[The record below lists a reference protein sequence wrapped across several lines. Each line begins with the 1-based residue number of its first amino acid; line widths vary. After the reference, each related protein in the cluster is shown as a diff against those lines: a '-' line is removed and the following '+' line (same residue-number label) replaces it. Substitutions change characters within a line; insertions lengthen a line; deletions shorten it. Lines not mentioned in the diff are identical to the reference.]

1 MRSRNSRT
9 NRPTNAVRLA
19 RSVAWMTMRAAG
31 KSAITASICMK
42 RCGASGWSA
51 GDVRRASSRAIAYGR
66 SSSRAARDGSCA
78 PAKRSRARV
87 EKPRKTTMRMAAMIT
102 CTASGRASRAAYSR
116 VLLLNARISSG
127 TRGSSLRSSAA
138 KPRCQSG
145 ARSRTKRLV
154 PSATVAACSCSSAA
168 STAVLRSTRRSLTAS
183 TRACQVRSRATASS
197 RAWSELST
205 RRATTSP
212 AAAVSGRPRV
222 SDQTRRACASSSRI
236 CCYALRLGREL
247 VLPAA
252 ERGRGALEL
261 VSHILDGRERGL
273 LRNRGGRPLE
283 QCVEIGR
290 QRGDPCLDLLEGRL
304 CRRVGPR
311 RVQPGEQ
318 RVGPVGHFFGADPP
332 DRRAVSGGWLRLGM
346 TLPGATKQR
355 EKDRDEVDLTRP
367 IHPTTVS

>member
-31 KSAITASICMK
+31 KSVITASICMK

-51 GDVRRASSRAIAYGR
+51 GDGRRASSRAIAYGR

-87 EKPRKTTMRMAAMIT
+87 EKPRKTNIRIAAMST
-102 CTASGRASRAAYSR
+102 CTTSGRASRAAYSR

-127 TRGSSLRSSAA
+127 TRGNSLRSSAP

-154 PSATVAACSCSSAA
+154 PSATVAACSCSSAS
-168 STAVLRSTRRSLTAS
+168 STAALRSTRRSLTAS
-183 TRACQVRSRATASS
+183 TRACQARRRATASS
-197 RAWSELST
+197 RAWTELST

-222 SDQTRRACASSSRI
+222 SDQTRRACASSSRTSATRFASAASSSFQPRSGAAAPSSSRRTSSMAASEAFCAIAAVARSSSASRSGPSAAIPASI
-236 CCYALRLGREL
+236 CWRAACAAASGR
-247 VLPAA
+247 AA
-252 ERGRGALEL
+252 SSRPRSASARSGTSSGR
-261 VSHILDGRERGL
+261 
-273 LRNRGGRPLE
+273 
-283 QCVEIGR
+283 
-290 QRGDPCLDLLEGRL
+290 
-304 CRRVGPR
+304 
-311 RVQPGEQ
+311 
-318 RVGPVGHFFGADPP
+318 
-332 DRRAVSGGWLRLGM
+332 
-346 TLPGATKQR
+346 
-355 EKDRDEVDLTRP
+355 
-367 IHPTTVS
+367 IHPTAALSPVGGSDWA